1 MKNELGALM
10 LWIDRKLNRNQDVL
24 VTKIDSIQNLFE
36 TSSEAS
42 ASAADILEGKT
53 AFNGTVLMTG
63 IMENQGAK
71 EATLLAG
78 GTYNIP
84 RGYHDGAGRVM
95 ATDLASQT
103 PGTADAGGILSGLK
117 AWVAGKLIDGAM
129 KDRRGVTVTAASVAQ
144 DNEYTYLTIPEEGC
158 YDANSKVRTINSN
171 IEKIPGGNAGA
182 PIYQGAANAGWNQ
195 WSGSRSLSYTFTK
208 DYPAVMVYASGG
220 CSGYGLSSSEDQV
233 KASMYCNLYP
243 GGATVSCTGGIITK
257 KNNYYIIKNVKAN
270 NVVTVSFSPGGT
282 QEVAVQAV
290 IWEL

>member
-171 IEKIPGGNAGA
+171 IFDIKTYRDE
-182 PIYQGAANAGWNQ
+182 
-195 WSGSRSLSYTFTK
+195 
-208 DYPAVMVYASGG
+208 
-220 CSGYGLSSSEDQV
+220 
-233 KASMYCNLYP
+233 
-243 GGATVSCTGGIITK
+243 TVSCGDNLTLILPQKPNVFIALIGDWAFSHLEAIGQSTGMKTHGASL
-257 KNNYYIIKNVKAN
+257 YDVKAKKILVPN
-270 NVVTVSFSPGGT
+270 GYSGAGRIVSFDDTTRKLTFNFDRGT
-282 QEVAVQAV
+282 GITV
-290 IWEL
+290 WYC